1 MGYGL
6 KHLFTLISVAVLI
19 FAFQNCS
26 PTINENENLTSN
38 VLSSK
43 SEFDPPTSNLSV
55 DALKNNCKNLTP
67 FRNYDLAFQSMKSK
81 LKNGDRLYLRSLSN
95 AWVNENYHEA
105 MIKDIINNAPRTHF
119 GFSNSDNKYTGSDNP
134 APGTTDNPDP
144 ELFKKID
151 GSRFCDELRIEVP
164 DTNDSDRDGDKVE
177 ARLIYKIID
186 FQENRF
192 AAEIIFDLND
202 TTVGQHDF
210 RWFTVIEVDP
220 VTLEITGENIQS
232 FVVSEI
238 PYKYRTRMLQWT
250 SAQPIN
256 RSSELVKRTVVSQL
270 KPYSAVPDPVL
281 AVFDSTGGESGSDYV
296 ELTDPLLKQFND
308 SVTLMQQKY

>member
-38 VLSSK
+38 ALSSK

-67 FRNYDLAFQSMKSK
+67 FRNYDLAVQTMKSK
-81 LKNGDRLYLRSLSN
+81 LKNGDRLYLRGL
-95 AWVNENYHEA
+95 AYGWVNENYHDR
-105 MIKDIINNAPRTHF
+105 MKKDNYAYQPRTVF
-119 GFSNSDNKYTGSDNP
+119 NFLKSDNKYTGSDNP
-134 APGTTDNPDP
+134 APGSPENPDP
-144 ELFKKID
+144 ETFKKMD
-151 GSRFCDELRIEVP
+151 GSRFCDELKIEVP
-164 DTNDSDRDGDKVE
+164 DTIDSDRDGDKVE

-202 TTVGQHDF
+202 NMIGKFDF
-210 RWFTVIEVDP
+210 RGFTVIELDP
-220 VTLEITGENIQS
+220 VTLEMTGENVQS
-232 FVVSEI
+232 FVMSEI
-238 PYKYRTRMLQWT
+238 PYKYKNRMLQWT
-250 SAQPIN
+250 STQPID
-256 RSSELVKRTVVSQL
+256 RSSELVKRKVVSQL

-281 AVFDSTGGESGSDYV
+281 AVFDSTGGEAGSDYV